1 MMNSFK
7 LTAISNGLL
16 GRRENGTKTRE
27 KIKSL
32 ILENECIEIDLENT
46 SQISPSFLEEAIVKL
61 VTDLGKDDFK
71 KSIKLINI
79 NSSIRD
85 MMNTM
90 LASQIRR
97 KEDIE

>member
-7 LTAISNGLL
+7 LTTISNGLL
-16 GRRENGTKTRE
+16 GRRENGVVTRE

-32 ILENECIEIDLENT
+32 ILKHGSIEIDLENT

-61 VTDLGKDDFK
+61 VTDLGKDNFK
-71 KSIKLINI
+71 KDVILTNI
-79 NSSIRD
+79 NTSVKD

-97 KEDIE
+97 QQDT